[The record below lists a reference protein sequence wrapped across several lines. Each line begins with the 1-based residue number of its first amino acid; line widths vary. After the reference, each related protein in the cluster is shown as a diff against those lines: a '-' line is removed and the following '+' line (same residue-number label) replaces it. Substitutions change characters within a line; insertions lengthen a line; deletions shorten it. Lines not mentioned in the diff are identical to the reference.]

1 MKWIKKVA
9 VTPLDAIA
17 KVVDSVAEQ
26 TNDRTNAPSIHA
38 VREAL
43 AANSLS
49 IYPVGSIYMCVNDI
63 NPSEFFGG
71 TWVQIKDRF
80 LLAAGDTYN
89 NGETGGEATHTL
101 TVDEMPIHS
110 HDVGEILDGDVAVKK
125 YEANVDPEYYEIP
138 TTNAIISTD
147 GAGGDQPHNN
157 MPPYLTV
164 NVWKRTA

>member
-17 KVVDSVAEQ
+17 KVVDSVQEQ

-38 VREAL
+38 VREAIIE
-43 AANSLS
+43 NSLS
-49 IYPVGSIYMCVNDI
+49 IYPIGSIYMSTAAVD
-63 NPSEFFGG
+63 PSQIFGG
-71 TWVQIKDRF
+71 TWQRIKDCF

-101 TVDEMPIHS
+101 TVSEMPLHA

-125 YEANVDPEYYEIP
+125 YEANVDPEFYSMP
-138 TTNAIISTD
+138 TTNAIVSTD
-147 GAGGDQPHNN
+147 GTGGDQPHNN
-157 MPPYLTV
+157 MPPYLVV
-164 NVWKRTA
+164 NTWVRIA